1 MKKILLGGLLTLT
14 LGSFLVPQQASAL
27 SLRVDTGSAPIDVTV
42 NDNGGGDSNGS
53 TGAIVWTGVV
63 GNFNLNVTT
72 GITFPQMGSPSQPFM
87 DLNSVNQSTGAGGT
101 LVISLSQQGFT
112 TIPNEAFNA
121 SIGGTKGAGGSVTYQ
136 TFWDSSN
143 TLFAQTNLLTNSGA
157 ITNSPFANARTG
169 LGGGAGPFSLTQ
181 VITITHTAGA
191 RLTSFDAEL
200 SVPEPASVLLLG
212 LALLGLGMWS
222 RRAFRTQ
229 N

>member
-1 MKKILLGGLLTLT
+1 MKKFMLGSILAIALGG
-14 LGSFLVPQQASAL
+14 FLAPHESSAL
-27 SLRVDTGSAPIDVTV
+27 SLRLDVGGGPIDVNV
-42 NDNGGGDSNGS
+42 NDNGAGDLNGS
-53 TGAIVWTGVV
+53 NGAIVFTGPV
-63 GNFNLNVTT
+63 GNFTLNVTT
-72 GITFPQMGSPSQPFM
+72 GVSFPQMGSPSQPFM
-87 DLNSVNQSTGAGGT
+87 DLNSINQSGGTGGT

-121 SIGGTKGAGGSVTYQ
+121 SIGGTKGAGGSVTYE
-136 TFWDSSN
+136 TFWDPTN
-143 TLFAQTNLLTNSGA
+143 TLFAQTNSLTNSGT

-169 LGGGAGPFSLTQ
+169 LGGGTGPFSLTQ
-181 VITITHTAGA
+181 VITITHAAGA

-222 RRAFRTQ
+222 RRALRTQ